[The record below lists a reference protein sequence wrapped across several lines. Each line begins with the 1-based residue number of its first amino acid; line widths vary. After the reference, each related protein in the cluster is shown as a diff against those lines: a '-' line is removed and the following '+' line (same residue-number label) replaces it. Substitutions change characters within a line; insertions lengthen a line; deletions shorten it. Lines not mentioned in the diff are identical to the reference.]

1 MSEPDKSVDLAP
13 HEWRSSDAREKPH
26 EPLFGPGLPWAIGV
40 IAAIVLVAVA
50 KEYEWGLFGQISAGV
65 IGAAIGAAASAVAH
79 R

>member
-13 HEWRSSDAREKPH
+13 HEWRSGDSREKPR

-40 IAAIVLVAVA
+40 IAAIVLVAIA

>member
-13 HEWRSSDAREKPH
+13 HEWRSSDDRKKPH
-26 EPLFGPGLPWAIGV
+26 EPIFGPGLPWAIGV

-50 KEYEWGLFGQISAGV
+50 KHYEWGLLAQISAGV